1 VSYIGI
7 VARMGDRYRGRDSSR
22 ARSPPPRRQRDDSRG
37 PPRRSDKGGGKGD
50 RKTQQGQHK
59 ITIEGI
65 PDDMSW
71 TELKELGKDC
81 GPSVTFARTYRSSGI
96 NFGMIEFSNRA
107 DADACIKDLD
117 QRRVQGSSQRLR
129 ASYGDTAAEG
139 GLGKYKGRGEYEGD
153 RGGKGGRRDSRS
165 PPPQRRSPPPRR
177 SRTPPR
183 RSPGRGGG
191 GRGGGGGG
199 GDEEITTVFVKG
211 LPDDAR
217 DTEIK
222 EDIGDVYR
230 VARVVIMHKGDYC
243 SAFVRFES
251 VRDAERAMDDIVDGK
266 LKVCGRKV
274 QAEMARR
281 NTSL

>member
-1 VSYIGI
+1 
-7 VARMGDRYRGRDSSR
+7 MGDRFRGRDSSR
-22 ARSPPPRRQRDDSRG
+22 ARSPPPPRRQRDDSRG
-37 PPRRSDKGGGKGD
+37 RDRKGGGKGD
-50 RKTQQGQHK
+50 RKPPPGQHK

-81 GPSVTFARTYRSSGI
+81 GPSVVFARTYRSNGI
-96 NFGMIEFSNRA
+96 NFGMIEYSVRA

-117 QRRVQGSSQRLR
+117 NRRVQGSSQRLR
-129 ASYGDTAAEG
+129 AFYGDMAAEG
-139 GLGKYKGRGEYEGD
+139 GLGKYKGRGEYEG
-153 RGGKGGRRDSRS
+153 GKGGRRDSRS
-165 PPPQRRSPPPRR
+165 PPPRRRSPPPRR

-199 GDEEITTVFVKG
+199 GDEEITTLFVKG

-222 EDIGDVYR
+222 EDIGDVFR

-243 SAFVRFES
+243 SAFVRFET
-251 VRDAERAMDDIVDGK
+251 VRDAERCMDELSDGK
-266 LKVCGRKV
+266 LKVCGRRV

>member
-1 VSYIGI
+1 
-7 VARMGDRYRGRDSSR
+7 MGDRFRGRDSSR
-22 ARSPPPRRQRDDSRG
+22 PRSPPPRRQRDDSRG
-37 PPRRSDKGGGKGD
+37 SGRRSDKGGGKGD
-50 RKTQQGQHK
+50 RKPPPGKHK

-81 GPSVTFARTYRSSGI
+81 GPSVIFARTYRSNGI
-96 NFGMIEFSNRA
+96 NFGMLEYSDRA
-107 DADACIKDLD
+107 DADACVKDLD
-117 QRRVQGSSQRLR
+117 NRRVQGSSERLR
-129 ASYGDTAAEG
+129 AVHGDTAGEG
-139 GLGKYKGRGEYEGD
+139 GLGKYKGRGEYEGS
-153 RGGKGGRRDSRS
+153 GGRRESRS
-165 PPPQRRSPPPRR
+165 PPRRRSPPPRR

-191 GRGGGGGG
+191 GRGGGAGGGGSG
-199 GDEEITTVFVKG
+199 GDEEITTLFVKG

-217 DTEIK
+217 DSEIK
-222 EDIGDVYR
+222 EDIGNDFA

-243 SAFVRFES
+243 SAFVRFET
-251 VRDAERAMDDIVDGK
+251 VKDAERCMDELADGK
-266 LKVCGRKV
+266 LKVCGRRV